1 MNKIVCV
8 FCCCMLAL
16 GSALAVEITG
26 TVPVNVT
33 ADTAA
38 VAKDKAFNSARREVV
53 ARELRNYA
61 NPEQLN
67 AALADSS
74 NDELMNIISSSSLDG
89 ERVSD
94 TTYTAN
100 ISFVIDGDAAK
111 TWMEKYSVQN
121 WLPSS
126 TSGVVIVPENS
137 VIAVATLY
145 NPLSDWAALNAVM
158 RSVELDITTNNII
171 GSRVSF
177 VVSDSGVA
185 KLSGALRANGWRV
198 IRDADGIK
206 ISR

>member
-1 MNKIVCV
+1 
-8 FCCCMLAL
+8 MLAL

-61 NPEQLN
+61 NPEQLD

-121 WLPSS
+121 WLPSA
-126 TSGVVIVPENS
+126 TSGAVIVPENS

-198 IRDADGIK
+198 VRDVDGIT

>member
-1 MNKIVCV
+1 MNKIVCA

-38 VAKDKAFNSARREVV
+38 VAKDKAFNSARREVI

-126 TSGVVIVPENS
+126 TSGAVIVPENS

-198 IRDADGIK
+198 VRDVDGIK

>member
-1 MNKIVCV
+1 
-8 FCCCMLAL
+8 MLAL

-38 VAKDKAFNSARREVV
+38 VAKDKAFNSARREVI

-126 TSGVVIVPENS
+126 TSGAVIVPENS

-198 IRDADGIK
+198 VRDVDGIK